1 MLKFVGKR
9 IVTAIIILLV
19 SMFAVFA
26 ILTYIPGSRLG
37 YMSIAGNGDLL
48 DRLFEVLKVQPS
60 LLSRY
65 LRYVYDVFVH
75 FHFSSGF
82 RHHDLNAEI
91 VSRTRFTLLLTL
103 AGFIFIVVVGIPTGA
118 LAARKKGSLFDRA
131 VSVFSMF
138 LASIPPFCLAIYLAM
153 IFCLWLRLLPVFGFT
168 QIKNFILPTITIAA
182 SALANT
188 IQTCRFAI
196 IEELNKPYVKY
207 LRTRGQKEGVILFGH
222 ALRNAMLPVI
232 SVIKEMTASIFVS
245 TFIAEWFYAIPGIG
259 YYLIQGINS
268 RDYGVIM
275 ASTMVIAIV
284 IIIFN
289 IVSDVLYSCFDPK
302 LRNAEMGG
310 EQNV

>member
-1 MLKFVGKR
+1 M
-9 IVTAIIILLV
+9 ILLV

-37 YMSIAGNGDLL
+37 YMSITGNGDLM
-48 DRLFEVLKVQPS
+48 DRLFEVLRVEPS

-65 LRYVYDVFVH
+65 LRYIYDVFVH
-75 FHFSSGF
+75 FQFASGF

-91 VSRTRFTLLLTL
+91 MSRTRFTLLLTL
-103 AGFIFIVVVGIPTGA
+103 AGFIFIVVVGIPAGT

-131 VSVFSMF
+131 VSVMSMF
-138 LASIPPFCLAIYLAM
+138 LASVPPFCLAIYLAI
-153 IFCLWLRLLPVFGFT
+153 IFCLWLRLLPVFGFKEL
-168 QIKNFILPTITIAA
+168 KNFILPTVTVAA

-188 IQTCRFAI
+188 IQTTRFAI
-196 IEELNKPYVKY
+196 IEELNKPYVRY
-207 LRTRGQKEGVILFGH
+207 LRTRGQKESVILFGH

-232 SVIKEMTASIFVS
+232 SVIREMTASIFVS

-289 IVSDVLYSCFDPK
+289 IISDVLYSCFDPK

>member
-1 MLKFVGKR
+1 MFKFVGKR

-48 DRLFEVLKVQPS
+48 DRLFEVLKVQPL

-168 QIKNFILPTITIAA
+168 QLKNFILPTITIAA

>member
-1 MLKFVGKR
+1 MFKFVMKR
-9 IVTAIIILLV
+9 ILTALVILFV

-48 DRLFEVLKVQPS
+48 DRIFNALKVQPS

-65 LRYVYDVFVH
+65 LRYIYDVLVH
-75 FHFSSGF
+75 FHFASGF
-82 RHHDLNAEI
+82 RHHNLNEEI
-91 VSRTRFTLLLTL
+91 LSRTRFTLLLTL
-103 AGFIFIVVVGIPTGA
+103 AGFIFIVVIGIPTGA
-118 LAARKKGSLFDRA
+118 IAARKKGSLFDRT
-131 VSVFSMF
+131 VSVVSMF
-138 LASIPPFCLAIYLAM
+138 VASIPPFCLAIYLAM
-153 IFCLWLRLLPVFGFT
+153 IFCLGLKLLPVFGYKEL
-168 QIKNFILPTITIAA
+168 KNFILPTITIAA

-259 YYLIQGINS
+259 YYLIKGINS

-284 IIIFN
+284 IIVFN

-302 LRNAEMGG
+302 LRSSEIRG

>member
-1 MLKFVGKR
+1 M
-9 IVTAIIILLV
+9 ILLV

-37 YMSIAGNGDLL
+37 YMSITGNGDLM
-48 DRLFEVLKVQPS
+48 DRLFEVLRVEPS

-65 LRYVYDVFVH
+65 LRYIYDVFVH
-75 FHFSSGF
+75 FQFASGF

-91 VSRTRFTLLLTL
+91 MSRTRFTLLLTL
-103 AGFIFIVVVGIPTGA
+103 AGFIFIVVVGIPTGT

-131 VSVFSMF
+131 VSVMSMF
-138 LASIPPFCLAIYLAM
+138 LASVPPFCLAIYLAI
-153 IFCLWLRLLPVFGFT
+153 IFCLWLRLLPVFGFKEL
-168 QIKNFILPTITIAA
+168 KNFILPTVTVAA

-188 IQTCRFAI
+188 IQTTRFAI
-196 IEELNKPYVKY
+196 IEELNKPYVRY
-207 LRTRGQKEGVILFGH
+207 LRTRGQKESVILFGH

-232 SVIKEMTASIFVS
+232 SVIREMTASIFVS

-289 IVSDVLYSCFDPK
+289 IISDVLYSCFDPK